1 MAENDPK
8 VGEIDFDALNAK
20 YAEERTKRMR
30 DDATDQFIE
39 LKTGVADLDR
49 DFYADPDFARDPIV
63 EETDVVIIGGGFA
76 GLLAGARLRERGV
89 DRIRILEKA
98 GGFGGTWYWNRYPGV
113 SCDIES
119 YIYMPMLEE
128 LGVMPTEKYAKGT
141 EIRAHCERI
150 ARQYDLHRAA
160 LFQTTATTLTWN
172 EDRQRWIVKTS
183 RGDELAARFIVSCT
197 GVLSNPKLPK
207 IPGIQSFKG
216 HSFHTSRWDYGYTGG
231 DPDKWGPMPG
241 LADKKVAI
249 IGTGATS
256 VQAIPFT
263 AQSAK
268 HLYVFQ
274 RTPTSIDPRG
284 NKPTDPEWVKTLQ
297 PGWAKERRDN
307 FTFFCAGIATG
318 DDMVQDGWTEIV
330 KHISAPPGTD
340 PTRIDPTEIM
350 KGGMRK
356 MEQTRRRVDA
366 IVKDKATAE
375 ALKPYYY
382 YFCKRP
388 GFHDDYLDVYNRPNV
403 TLVDTKGEGV
413 ERITEKGVV
422 ANGVEYEVDCLIYA
436 TGFDWFNDYTHE
448 NGMEFYGR
456 GGQPLSK
463 HWEDGPRTL
472 YGMQT
477 HGFPN
482 MLFMRQAQS
491 GSSYNYT
498 HTADEQ
504 TKHIAYII
512 AESLE
517 RGHGAIEPTAEAEEA
532 WVNEI
537 VTNAGMRKGFMDI
550 CTPGYYNFE
559 GKYGIKVARN
569 EFYVGGPKAYNDLLG
584 AWRDEGG
591 MQGLAVEPAR

>member
-1 MAENDPK
+1 MATTTDDL
-8 VGEIDFDALNAK
+8 DFDALNSR
-20 YAEERTKRMR
+20 YAEERAKRLR
-30 DDATDQFIE
+30 DDAVDQFIE
-39 LKTGVADLDR
+39 VKTEAADLDR
-49 DFYADPDFARDPIV
+49 DYYADPDFKRDPIV
-63 EETDVVIIGGGFA
+63 EDTDALVIGGGFA
-76 GLLAGARLRERGV
+76 GLLAGARLREQGIK
-89 DRIRILEKA
+89 DLRIVEKG

-119 YIYMPMLEE
+119 YIYLPMLEE
-128 LGVMPTEKYAKGT
+128 LGVMPSEKYSKGT
-141 EIRAHCERI
+141 DIRAHCELI
-150 ARQYDLHRAA
+150 ARTYDLHRAA
-160 LFQTTATTLTWN
+160 LFQTVVRDLRWN

-183 RGDELAARFIVSCT
+183 RGDEIAARFIISCT

-207 IPGIQSFKG
+207 IPGIASFNG

-241 LADKKVAI
+241 LKDKKVAI

-256 VQAIPFT
+256 VQAIPYT
-263 AQSAK
+263 AEAAQ
-268 HLYVFQ
+268 HLYIFQ
-274 RTPTSIDPRG
+274 RTPTSIDARG
-284 NKPTDPEWVKTLQ
+284 NKPTDPDWVRSLK
-297 PGWAKERRDN
+297 PGWAKERRNN
-307 FTFFCAGIATG
+307 FTFFCAGIG
-318 DDMVQDGWTEIV
+318 SGEDMVNDGWTDIV

-340 PTRIDPTEIM
+340 PSAIDPVEIM

-356 MEQTRRRVDA
+356 MERTRQRVDEV
-366 IVKDKATAE
+366 VKDKATAE

-388 GFHDDYLDVYNRPNV
+388 GFHDGFLETFNRSNV
-403 TLVDTKGEGV
+403 TLVDTEGKGV
-413 ERITEKGVV
+413 EAITEKGIV
-422 ANGVEYEVDCLIYA
+422 ANGKEYEVDCIIYA

-456 GGQPLSK
+456 GGLPLSK

-472 YGMQT
+472 YGVQT

-482 MLFMRQAQS
+482 FLFMRQAQS

-504 TKHIAYII
+504 TKHIAYIV
-512 AESLE
+512 AESLR
-517 RGHGAIEPTAEAEEA
+517 RGYGAVEPTAEAEQA
-532 WVNEI
+532 WVDEI
-537 VTNAGMRKGFMDI
+537 VNNAGLRKGFMDV

-569 EFYVGGPKAYNDLLG
+569 EFYIGGPKAYNDLLEN
-584 AWRDEGG
+584 WREEGH
-591 MQGLAVEPAR
+591 MKGLEVSAGK